1 MTAIYQAPRNE
12 AELISSPPG
21 ILKFR
26 GMCDSLSVSRIQ
38 GGALRPTRT
47 CPVPRSWAC
56 ANKRRPVR
64 VDCFCMLGRLVRGET
79 GWAPL
84 LSSCVWTNVSLSNK
98 IHRYSKGLKVTEC
111 MCSWS
116 KLRTKGTKRQN
127 SPTATSEESGTKAGP
142 CACPLHSAPPKGQ
155 ALLKSQE
162 QKQGPAHARCTQ
174 HPKGAG
180 GPSKTPSS
188 SPLDTPTPSLQG
200 SSSPLLGE

>member
-26 GMCDSLSVSRIQ
+26 GMCDSLRVSRIQ
-38 GGALRPTRT
+38 GGALRLTRT
-47 CPVPRSWAC
+47 CPVPRSWRVPTRDALCVWTVFAC
-56 ANKRRPVR
+56 WDVW
-64 VDCFCMLGRLVRGET
+64 CGGET
-79 GWAPL
+79 GWVPL

-116 KLRTKGTKRQN
+116 KLWTKGTKRQK
-127 SPTATSEESGTKAGP
+127 SPSATCEESGAKAGH
-142 CACPLHSAPPKGQ
+142 CACPLHSAPQ
-155 ALLKSQE
+155 
-162 QKQGPAHARCTQ
+162 
-174 HPKGAG
+174 GAG
-180 GPSKTPSS
+180 GPPKTPSS
-188 SPLDTPTPSLQG
+188 PPSTPLPTPSQG

>member
-1 MTAIYQAPRNE
+1 MT
-12 AELISSPPG
+12 
-21 ILKFR
+21 
-26 GMCDSLSVSRIQ
+26 LSVSQ
-38 GGALRPTRT
+38 GFKEGHCGLQGPAQFPGRGRVPTRGALCVWTAF
-47 CPVPRSWAC
+47 AC
-56 ANKRRPVR
+56 WDVW
-64 VDCFCMLGRLVRGET
+64 CGGET